1 MNTCTQTRPRFGPEK
16 RAGKQNQIVTKNRII
31 KDFLSLGLLSVLS
44 YSQPNP
50 EHCVKKSSIYYQIML
65 DFQFIEVVPAW
76 NLELSVPISWKSGQ
90 SFQPLCWVINRYHD
104 TYKYGTLLIPNV
116 TRCQQYSKEV

>member
-1 MNTCTQTRPRFGPEK
+1 MMEVKRHNIIFSQPRSLKYQVKVGLRYCYIQELHNATAVLLLVDFNFMNTCTQTRPRFGPEK

-65 DFQFIEVVPAW
+65 DFQFIEVVPA
-76 NLELSVPISWKSGQ
+76 
-90 SFQPLCWVINRYHD
+90 
-104 TYKYGTLLIPNV
+104 
-116 TRCQQYSKEV
+116 